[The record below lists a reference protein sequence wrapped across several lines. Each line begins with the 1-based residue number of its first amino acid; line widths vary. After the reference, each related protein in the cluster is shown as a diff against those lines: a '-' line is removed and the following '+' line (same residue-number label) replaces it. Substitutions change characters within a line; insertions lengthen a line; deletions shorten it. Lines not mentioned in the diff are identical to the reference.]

1 MMAAEGTDRPP
12 TRMLRGVRLFPER
25 QPVDVGLRNGWVI
38 SIGPVESVPRRR
50 NREAG
55 EDVDAQGL
63 FLLPGL
69 QDAHVHT
76 VQEAARRHRFD
87 LRSATSAEHAA
98 AMVAVEH
105 AQRRAEPA
113 AAAEVL
119 LGQGFRAGLWDDEP
133 TAELLARAAPG
144 RPVLLQS
151 NDLHVAWLSPAALRL
166 VGRDPGSA
174 GLLRERDCFE
184 AVARLAGPPRDRS
197 DRWVAELTVDAAARG
212 VTTLVDFEFAD
223 NLVDWTRRVQG
234 QQVATRVVCVVPL
247 HLLDEVAARGLRT
260 GDVLPDTGGL
270 LEVGPLKLFV
280 DGSLNSR
287 TALCHDPYPGS
298 DEHGMLELPA
308 DELERA
314 VRRGWRRGL
323 LPGVHAI
330 GDAAVT
336 TALDVLERVGC
347 PGRIEHAQL
356 VARADLPGSVDRG
369 CWWACSR
376 RTHPSTV
383 TWRTRSGPAAPTVP
397 TPTPTYSPPAP
408 GCGSVRMHPTCHST
422 HGTASP
428 PQWPGP
434 TTTGRRGIG
443 SSRSRWTPPLP
454 RPAVAAPVSGS
465 ATRQICSWSNT
476 TRGPCRRGTCAQ
488 CRCGAHCVAGSGPI
502 GGVHEEDGRRRRGDC
517 APWTRLLRCSVSCL
531 TTVARWPPS
540 AVGGPDRALPQ
551 NQPDGGDA
559 RHQEHGEGGQRG
571 GVGPQQSAHASP
583 VTPAERAAR
592 RSWCRRRR
600 PAGPGSAHPGRSG
613 GQHPGHQRQHLQG
626 VQAGEVGDA
635 QVAVQGAPLGEWRPG
650 PPSRGAYRVAAGV
663 VPAVVG
669 DHQDCFEQAHHAHP
683 DAQRMLA
690 ASLASPPRV
699 RTASTPA
706 AMVANTSTD
715 SGTWAGHGFTGG
727 CGVWLRLLGR
737 MGRTFPGRVRRR

>member
-113 AAAEVL
+113 AADEVL

-298 DEHGMLELPA
+298 DDHGMLELPA

-356 VARADLPGSVDRG
+356 VARADLPRFGRQGLLVGVQPAHAPVDRDVADAL
-369 CWWACSR
+369 WAG
-376 RTHPSTV
+376 RTD
-383 TWRTRSGPAAPTVP
+383 RAYAYADLLAAG
-397 TPTPTYSPPAP
+397 A
-408 GCGSVRMHPTCHST
+408 RL
-422 HGTASP
+422 
-428 PQWPGP
+428 
-434 TTTGRRGIG
+434 RIG
-443 SSRSRWTPPLP
+443 SDAPNVPLDP
-454 RPAVAAPVSGS
+454 WDGIAAAVARTDDDRPPWHREQSIPLDAALAAASGGRTGVRVGDQADLLLVEHDPWTLSPRDLRAMPVWG
-465 ATRQICSWSNT
+465 TL
-476 TRGPCRRGTCAQ
+476 RGGEWT
-488 CRCGAHCVAGSGPI
+488 H
-502 GGVHEEDGRRRRGDC
+502 RRR
-517 APWTRLLRCSVSCL
+517 A
-531 TTVARWPPS
+531 
-540 AVGGPDRALPQ
+540 
-551 NQPDGGDA
+551 
-559 RHQEHGEGGQRG
+559 
-571 GVGPQQSAHASP
+571 
-583 VTPAERAAR
+583 
-592 RSWCRRRR
+592 
-600 PAGPGSAHPGRSG
+600 
-613 GQHPGHQRQHLQG
+613 
-626 VQAGEVGDA
+626 
-635 QVAVQGAPLGEWRPG
+635 
-650 PPSRGAYRVAAGV
+650 
-663 VPAVVG
+663 
-669 DHQDCFEQAHHAHP
+669 
-683 DAQRMLA
+683 
-690 ASLASPPRV
+690 
-699 RTASTPA
+699 
-706 AMVANTSTD
+706 
-715 SGTWAGHGFTGG
+715 
-727 CGVWLRLLGR
+727 
-737 MGRTFPGRVRRR
+737 